1 MILAFFITLI
11 ISSAISFKTATQS
24 MFVMIIYIVLVAI
37 GTVFYY
43 FVKIDLKRRKAEQE
57 GHTVDIDKV
66 VADADEGKKEGDDN
80 TTGGQ
85 RS

>member
-24 MFVMIIYIVLVAI
+24 MVVMIIYIVLVAI

-66 VADADEGKKEGDDN
+66 VADAD
-80 TTGGQ
+80 
-85 RS
+85 

>member
-24 MFVMIIYIVLVAI
+24 MIVMIIYIVLVAI

-57 GHTVDIDKV
+57 GHTVDIEKV
-66 VADADEGKKEGDDN
+66 VADAD
-80 TTGGQ
+80 
-85 RS
+85 